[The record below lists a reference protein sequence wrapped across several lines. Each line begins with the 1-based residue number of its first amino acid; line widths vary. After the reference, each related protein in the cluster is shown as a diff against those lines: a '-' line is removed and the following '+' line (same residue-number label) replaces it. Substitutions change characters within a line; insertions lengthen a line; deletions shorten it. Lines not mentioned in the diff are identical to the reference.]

1 MEQNQRKY
9 KYHFTSCTSLHGML
23 KDYSMNNPYLTMWA
37 THSSFM
43 NDSSEYEY
51 GRKKCMEVLR
61 LYEKKANIPPEKSI
75 FKRSRKQ
82 LEEFMTKDAPF
93 LISLSSNIESAA
105 MWGMYS
111 SNGNGIALE
120 FDATIL
126 RKEGLL
132 KGDNSVE
139 PEDCIYFRS
148 TSDVLNEYWEYI
160 KATHDA
166 LSYFSNEEDG
176 NIQNILLLDI
186 ASQIKHR
193 SFDYEGECRIVVPK
207 GNDTKF
213 RVRDNA
219 IIPYI
224 EVKVPI
230 EALTGVIVGPTANFE
245 YIRKSIEMFIESRDL
260 GPLMQPLSIKIKKSE
275 VPYRG

>member
-1 MEQNQRKY
+1 MEHNQRKY

-51 GRKKCMEVLR
+51 GRNKCMEVLR

-126 RKEGLL
+126 RKEGLANEVELSEL
-132 KGDNSVE
+132 KDL
-139 PEDCIYFRS
+139 FR
-148 TSDVLNEYWEYI
+148 LY
-160 KATHDA
+160 
-166 LSYFSNEEDG
+166 
-176 NIQNILLLDI
+176 NIQYVNDIILASLELIYTILRIFLLAKLD
-186 ASQIKHR
+186 K
-193 SFDYEGECRIVVPK
+193 E
-207 GNDTKF
+207 N
-213 RVRDNA
+213 
-219 IIPYI
+219 
-224 EVKVPI
+224 
-230 EALTGVIVGPTANFE
+230 
-245 YIRKSIEMFIESRDL
+245 
-260 GPLMQPLSIKIKKSE
+260 
-275 VPYRG
+275 